1 MPALELEA
9 KLSILDQAMK
19 RLEGELRHDEH
30 WRALNQPVS
39 ADVADPAAMDARNT
53 RLRLALEANPVYR
66 AWKDV
71 KDVTDLLRAKD
82 PQPVDEVATEEDAPP
97 PHAPEPAPAAEVP
110 PQELASPDEPL
121 VPAPI
126 ATADPPVEA
135 AAPSPPPDDLAAHYE
150 LPEELANLIREELE
164 LVEREASVAEPTDEA
179 AAVGARATRAI
190 DRLLDIPEVEPVS
203 AEQLEEARRRAAAFD
218 RKPRRGGLSER
229 LAGAKDP
236 AEHENTHSVP
246 LAAEDLAFL
255 LSPSTAP
262 TKAAVRKPAPER
274 KPFLQRLT
282 AEDQVPRPIT
292 QAPAEEA
299 EVTVVRRV
307 TGTPPPQADGAETA
321 KSEDEGRE
329 KAARLS
335 QLLKAWN
342 RS

>member
-30 WRALNQPVS
+30 WRALHQPLAPDA
-39 ADVADPAAMDARNT
+39 ADQAAIDARNT
-53 RLRLALEANPVYR
+53 RLRLALEANPIYR

-82 PQPVDEVATEEDAPP
+82 PGVAPQALPEDDAPIPQDNESSAAATGTSDEPASTNEPQVAAPLAAAEQPVEVAT
-97 PHAPEPAPAAEVP
+97 PAT
-110 PQELASPDEPL
+110 Q
-121 VPAPI
+121 
-126 ATADPPVEA
+126 T
-135 AAPSPPPDDLAAHYE
+135 DDLAAHYE

-164 LVEREASVAEPTDEA
+164 LVEREATAPETTEDA

-190 DRLLDIPEVEPVS
+190 DRLLEIPEVEPVS

-262 TKAAVRKPAPER
+262 TKASVRKPAPER

-282 AEDQVPRPIT
+282 AEDQVPRPIP
-292 QAPAEEA
+292 QERAEEA
-299 EVTVVRRV
+299 EVTVVRRAS
-307 TGTPPPQADGAETA
+307 GSPPPAAESAEPA
-321 KSEDEGRE
+321 KAEDEGGQ